1 MDAATRFDTQRVGAL
16 PVITRYLEHLRLAD
30 AVNDLVPWEGES
42 PLGTLV
48 EVLVANR
55 LLRPQALFRVDHWAQ
70 TAAVTDDFNLE
81 RGQLNEDRLGR
92 ALERLASSADS
103 IQAALA
109 LTAVRAFQPDV
120 AQLHYDITDVELF
133 GAYEREEL
141 PGQAPPTPRPAYGRT
156 KSGRKNVKQIQ
167 VGVNVTGDGGVPA
180 AHAPLDGNAAEA
192 PTHLDNLRR
201 LKEILPP
208 GKLLDIADTKL
219 DTPANLLAVA
229 ARGGRL

>member
-1 MDAATRFDTQRVGAL
+1 
-16 PVITRYLEHLRLAD
+16 
-30 AVNDLVPWEGES
+30 
-42 PLGTLV
+42 
-48 EVLVANR
+48 
-55 LLRPQALFRVDHWAQ
+55 
-70 TAAVTDDFNLE
+70 
-81 RGQLNEDRLGR
+81 
-92 ALERLASSADS
+92 
-103 IQAALA
+103 
-109 LTAVRAFQPDV
+109 
-120 AQLHYDITDVELF
+120 
-133 GAYEREEL
+133 
-141 PGQAPPTPRPAYGRT
+141 AYGRT

-229 ARGGRL
+229 ARGGQSVGGGRPARRCNRFISAIAAGCGRWTTTPRVRSIGQRSNATSTRPSSGRSACAGRSMGRRCGGTIGSSSS